1 MTVSLVALAADKGAP
16 GVTTVTV
23 ALGAVWPQ
31 RAIVAECDPAGGDLS
46 YRLPGPGGAPLDP
59 HRGLLSLAATAR
71 HGVEPG
77 QLWDHVQV
85 LNGGLEVLMGVSTA
99 EQSTGL
105 SGLWD
110 GLGQALARLPDADV
124 LADCGRITP
133 GAPSTA
139 LLRHASMLALVARAS
154 VDSMAHARDRL
165 ASLAGRIGDNAVMG
179 PAIGLVLVAPPG
191 ESKSAISQ
199 ATDVLRAAHLP
210 VEVLGT
216 IAYDPKGAR
225 LLAGQWGGKLGRSLL
240 IRSARQVAA
249 AIHQR
254 IAERSGAAR

>member
-1 MTVSLVALAADKGAP
+1 MTVALVALAADKGAP
-16 GVTTVTV
+16 GVTTTTV
-23 ALGAVWPQ
+23 ALGAVWPE

-77 QLWDHVQV
+77 QLWDHVQA
-85 LNGGLEVLMGVSTA
+85 LNGGLEVLMGVTTA

-110 GLGQALARLPDADV
+110 GLGQALARLPGADV

-139 LLRHASMLALVARAS
+139 LLRHASMLALVARPS
-154 VDSMAHARDRL
+154 VESMAHARDRL
-165 ASLAGRIGDNAVMG
+165 ASLAGRLGDGAVMG
-179 PAIGLVLVAPPG
+179 PAIGLVLVVPPG
-191 ESKSAISQ
+191 ESKSAIGQ
-199 ATDVLRAAHLP
+199 ASEVLRAAHLP
-210 VEVLGT
+210 VEILGA
-216 IAYDPKGAR
+216 IADDPKGAS

-240 IRSARQVAA
+240 IRSARQIAT

-254 IAERSGAAR
+254 TGNRREVAR